1 MQSAQF
7 VKVIVEAPLG
17 ELDYRIGDNPV
28 PRIGSR
34 VLVQLG
40 ARRVIGLVT
49 ALAETTELAEE
60 RVRPVLRVF
69 DDIPPLRDEWL
80 RLMGFAA
87 DYYLRPKGE
96 AALSALPQF
105 FRHPPTPQYEKRLER
120 LRTLKTKKITPEPA
134 PALNDEQQ
142 AAADAVSSSSGYAPF
157 VLFGVTGSGKTEV
170 YLHIIE
176 RTLEADPEAQV
187 MLLVPEINL
196 TPQLEARVRGRFA
209 GLTVVT
215 MHSNLAPM
223 ERARSWLAVHE
234 GKARSGRHAH
244 GCFRELSKALACDRR
259 RRARSELQGGRRDAL
274 FGPRRR
280 PQAGF

>member
-105 FRHPPTPQYEKRLER
+105 FRLER

-234 GKARSGRHAH
+234 GKARIHAH